1 MLIFHS
7 YVSLPEGTFI
17 LEMFQQATVDCRR
30 VRLSWCPKVQMIP
43 VPGMVGICG
52 NPWQSISW
60 MTQNQWGLWYSNFF
74 QETNSSNCFIGFL
87 SFELN
92 VVVFLG
98 GIFGSGPPTNRRR
111 GFLQVWV
118 RWPLQPVLPT
128 SALGWMSGW
137 AWGDGGMGWWPL
149 FFTGNP
155 GKHHETPVG
164 RVKFGRSS
172 RRENVFPGR
181 RVTMELAPLAIRIS
195 EITTGWWLEHVRTAW
210 PFMFHPV
217 CGAWSP

>member
-92 VVVFLG
+92 VVVFFG

-149 FFTGNP
+149 FLLGILGNTM
-155 GKHHETPVG
+155 KHQWVEWSLGGLHV
-164 RVKFGRSS
+164 VKMFFRDDGWQWSLLLS
-172 RRENVFPGR
+172 QFESQKSQ
-181 RVTMELAPLAIRIS
+181 LA
-195 EITTGWWLEHVRTAW
+195 G
-210 PFMFHPV
+210 
-217 CGAWSP
+217 G